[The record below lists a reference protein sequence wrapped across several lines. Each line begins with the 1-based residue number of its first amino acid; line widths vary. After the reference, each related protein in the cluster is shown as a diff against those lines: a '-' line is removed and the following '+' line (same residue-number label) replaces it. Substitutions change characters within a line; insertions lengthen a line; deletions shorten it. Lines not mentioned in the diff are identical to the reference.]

1 MSGAAGPSS
10 AGPGSP
16 SGSVAPIASTS
27 MSSTGSTPSGSSN
40 AGTAAAAAVGA
51 TAANPNAAGLLA
63 IQSQFASLSHDELVS
78 RLANLMQQFA
88 KANSANAVLKKVVL
102 TEQANVAALSDEL
115 HSKDQSTRKL
125 IEDVDTLTFH
135 NAHLTKKVEV
145 LQAELE
151 APAGRERSNSKNA
164 TPHTLQSLH
173 VTEEEL
179 SSKIRENEELHI
191 KMFEMTRQ
199 HKDAQDATAQEMHK
213 LVQQAK
219 AHDDIVTGLKKSQT
233 LIVERL
239 TEEKALAQNTNE
251 SLRRENERQSS
262 ECAQTKR
269 SLAETEARL
278 KRQAEQ
284 QTTAVLE
291 RTKFDDLQ
299 LPHLAALNIAPY
311 DRELVGAVRQACTS
325 LVPLVREHA
334 IVFGEL
340 CQQLDKR
347 VLLFP
352 SDGQHASFPVTFAAL
367 NCSRAVARRT
377 TVLSLLDAALS
388 TLQQALDAILTPSD
402 SLGGPNR
409 ASTSVTLAE
418 AARQVSVAIHGLATL
433 VGNVARH
440 FSAVLVEETK
450 LFDPTFV
457 ASSPSLATSTMS
469 ASGVVSLGARN
480 RHLTTS
486 LRQLTALYEKIAS
499 YVSLYA
505 RCLDPFFGQPSTSS
519 SHEGTASSVTTTTTA
534 AKPASN
540 AQQRPS
546 TTIGNQ
552 AFAVGQLIETMQQIQ
567 QQFKVITT
575 QYISKASLEQGS
587 AAAAFVEVGSASSD
601 SLKQLK
607 LLNDGITSS
616 LTGLVNCSGK
626 FASLLAEKNV
636 VLSLDTHST
645 SSRAPP
651 PPLLPGAPT
660 QVASLSF
667 LSPASLAL
675 ATPASSASCTTT
687 TPLSSALLSSFEQRS
702 RAYMQTLLA
711 QPEADSVPYP
721 LAIANKRIVD
731 ISASSKD
738 ALVLQVSNAQER
750 TMQLEQDKEQFML
763 DAQLTASALAQEKE
777 RTRQLEEM
785 VQSLQ
790 AELLRQ
796 QLNPNKPQANNEAP
810 TTVLVTAAL
819 ASQGAV
825 LSTSSSMTSSSQH
838 DSSSV
843 VPAAFDGDDFGE
855 MISAVPSRLQTARAG
870 DRGSVLSESLDLT
883 PNMSDDNLA
892 RQASQ
897 VSARSSA
904 VSPTPG
910 HAAND
915 TRTRVRRVVFATV
928 DASGN
933 KKASE
938 KLSFTADDAAR
949 EDLIKKHF
957 ATRIAQLTE
966 QLQLADSKAAAFHIE
981 CRALARRID
990 VGEAEKASIQQ
1001 ELEAANGAVNRL
1013 KDELATTE
1021 RSYAQQ
1027 IQLMTEHIATMN
1039 EQLSQKDDQIEAYR
1053 RRQQQALQQ
1062 QQQQQR
1068 RK

>member
-377 TVLSLLDAALS
+377 TVLSLLDAAL
-388 TLQQALDAILTPSD
+388 
-402 SLGGPNR
+402 
-409 ASTSVTLAE
+409 VTLAE

-505 RCLDPFFGQPSTSS
+505 P
-519 SHEGTASSVTTTTTA
+519 

-626 FASLLAEKNV
+626 FAI
-636 VLSLDTHST
+636 
-645 SSRAPP
+645 
-651 PPLLPGAPT
+651 
-660 QVASLSF
+660 ASLSF

-825 LSTSSSMTSSSQH
+825 LSTSS
-838 DSSSV
+838 
-843 VPAAFDGDDFGE
+843 
-855 MISAVPSRLQTARAG
+855 
-870 DRGSVLSESLDLT
+870 
-883 PNMSDDNLA
+883 
-892 RQASQ
+892 
-897 VSARSSA
+897 
-904 VSPTPG
+904 
-910 HAAND
+910 
-915 TRTRVRRVVFATV
+915 
-928 DASGN
+928 
-933 KKASE
+933 E